1 MANSVG
7 VKCKV
12 WC

>member
-1 MANSVG
+1 MANGVG